1 MPESQF
7 SAMQAW
13 QNIVQT
19 PEIIAYFNGVFQQA
33 GVRIEETGEQ
43 FTVTHTGAAITFAP
57 GIAPDVDF
65 VVPLRLENVQ
75 NLVGHTLD
83 GKIDPGESWRIVQV
97 LFTPMTQATLR
108 TPMMVN
114 PWMLRLAGVEDRIHV
129 HLLYPN
135 GGDAATHTLIYEDGR
150 WRVLSGLHGTAQ
162 RTYRLTPD
170 QALDY
175 QRHVTQAARQNS
187 LRGWIQFALWYRQ
200 WRAAVSHAIA

>member
-1 MPESQF
+1 MSESYP
-7 SAMQAW
+7 SALQMW

-19 PEIIAYFNGVFQQA
+19 PEIVAYFDGVFQRA
-33 GVRIEETGEQ
+33 GIKVEETGEQ
-43 FTVTHTGAAITFAP
+43 FTVTHTGGQITFVP

-65 VVPLRLENVQ
+65 VVPLRLDNVQ

-108 TPMMVN
+108 TPMLVN
-114 PWMLRLAGVEDRIHV
+114 PWMLRLAGVEERIHV

-135 GGDAATHTLIYEDGR
+135 GGDAATHTLIYENGR
-150 WRVLSGLHGTAQ
+150 WRVLSGLHGAAQ
-162 RTYRLTPD
+162 RTYHLTPA

-175 QRHVTQAARQNS
+175 QRHVAQAIRQDS
-187 LRGWIQFALWYRQ
+187 FRAWLQFALWYRQ
-200 WRAAVSHAIA
+200 WRPAVSHVIS